1 MFQKAEKKKSY
12 LRLALVG
19 PSGSGKTYTALEIAT
34 GLAEKTGSRIAVIDT
49 EHGSAQLYADLF
61 DFDFAEIE
69 APYSVKDYVKVINE
83 AQKQGIQIL
92 VIDSS
97 THGWQYILDFVE
109 TLTQTK
115 YKGNS
120 FRAWSEGTPLYNEW
134 VDAMLSFKGHI
145 IVTMRA
151 KTEYA
156 IETVNGKTTPQKIGM
171 GAENRKGIE
180 YEFTMLMEGTVD
192 HYFTVTKDR
201 TSKFQDQII
210 KLPSRELGYDLY
222 EWLNQGGEFIEY
234 KPVSRQTILD
244 PGPRQQ
250 PVQNQPQQKTTQN
263 KGANMQ
269 TVFINAFNLIT
280 DGVKS
285 GWIHKTEEEALRLQ
299 LNTSQSTNNLVELQ
313 KLNDLLMSRK
323 KNFKPAQ
330 QTPVDKNSPSYW
342 HKKIE
347 EGIKTISE
355 YDPYNN
361 QETVDNFLISH
372 LGVSEIKK
380 SDNLQLL
387 EGCYN
392 TLVTEYKRVKQRS
405 A

>member
-49 EHGSAQLYADLF
+49 EHGSAQLYADIF

-134 VDAMLSFKGHI
+134 VDAMLAFKGHI

-222 EWLNQGGEFIEY
+222 EWLNQGGEFMEY
-234 KPVSRQTILD
+234 KPVSRQVVID
-244 PGPRQQ
+244 PAVKQP
-250 PVQNQPQQKTTQN
+250 PVQNQPQKQQN
-263 KGANMQ
+263 NRKDNNMN
-269 TVFINAFNLIT
+269 TSFISVFNLIT

-285 GWIHKTEEEALRLQ
+285 GWIHKTEEEALRKQ
-299 LNTSQSTNNLVELQ
+299 LNTSENTNNLAELN

-323 KNFKPAQ
+323 KNFKPKPQEPA
-330 QTPVDKNSPSYW
+330 DKNSPGYW
-342 HKKIE
+342 QNKIE
-347 EGIKTISE
+347 SGIKTICE
-355 YDPYNN
+355 YEPYNN
-361 QETVDNFLISH
+361 QETVENFLISN
-372 LGVSEIKK
+372 LGSADVSKVTNI
-380 SDNLQLL
+380 QLL
-387 EGCYN
+387 ESCYDI
-392 TLVTEYKRVKQRS
+392 LVSEYKRVKQRS